1 MPMKALILS
10 CGTGGGHNEAGKAV
24 CEALRLRGHEAV
36 FFKDYLRL
44 AGKRTD
50 QVVCNLYVKSVSSFP
65 PAFQAAYAL
74 GPGGQ
79 QPQPQ
84 PAHQVPCVLHERI
97 GGQAPGGI
105 FAKRRV
111 RRGGHAPSFSC
122 RDLYQAQKQR
132 PAAAAHSSH
141 WHGLHLYSLLG
152 RDRLRLLRAAPR
164 RLRRRL

>member
-74 GPGGQ
+74 GRG
-79 QPQPQ
+79 
-84 PAHQVPCVLHERI
+84 VSSLNRSLRI
-97 GGQAPGGI
+97 KSPVYYMNGLVG
-105 FAKRRV
+105 
-111 RRGGHAPSFSC
+111 
-122 RDLYQAQKQR
+122 R
-132 PAAAAHSSH
+132 P
-141 WHGLHLYSLLG
+141 LEEFLQ
-152 RDRLRLLRAAPR
+152 
-164 RLRRRL
+164 